1 MVQSRTQP
9 FFDKPNDF
17 LSLSKLS
24 RCKKHPDDGKQEET
38 ETLPDSEWDWTKHTI
53 LLKLF
58 LIEETL
64 DVVEQLML
72 QRFIMDLDSTLAGW

>member
-1 MVQSRTQP
+1 MVQSRAQP
-9 FFDKPNDF
+9 FYDKPNDF
-17 LSLSKLS
+17 LSLSKLSS

-38 ETLPDSEWDWTKHTI
+38 EALPDSEWDWTKHTI

-64 DVVEQLML
+64 DGVEQLM
-72 QRFIMDLDSTLAGW
+72 